1 MIEESRPP
9 LIYTIERSGTNF
21 ISYAFSHIFVNPI
34 NTHNKNKKFTDGE
47 DIDYKDYDVF
57 ATIRDPKEIIIS
69 DIYVLYEENPDFSPL
84 PTEIVYIAKKNC
96 KLQEKYLNDLIE
108 NKNFYIMPFK
118 YFTKDT
124 HKFFIKF
131 ADENNFSDIQKQKI
145 EDFDFFKNPLLT
157 ISQDKRTD
165 KKRYPRVYKEDIR
178 EYINNS
184 LELEDM
190 PDVLNKINK
199 LYDVLLKR
207 YEDGQVNR
215 YS

>member
-1 MIEESRPP
+1 MTEESKPP

-34 NTHNKNKKFTDGE
+34 STHNKNKKFTNGE

-69 DIYVLYEENPDFSPL
+69 DIYVLYEENFDFSPSSS
-84 PTEIVYIAKKNC
+84 EIVYIAKKNC
-96 KLQEKYLNDLIE
+96 KLQENYLNDLIE
-108 NKNFYIMPFK
+108 NKNFYIMPFE

-124 HKFFIKF
+124 YKFFIKF
-131 ADENNFSDIQKQKI
+131 SDENNFSDDQKQKI
-145 EDFDFFKNPLLT
+145 QNFIFFKDPLGT
-157 ISQDKRTD
+157 ILQDKRTD
-165 KKRYPRVYKEDIR
+165 KKRYPRVYKEGIR
-178 EYINNS
+178 EYIKNS

-199 LYDVLLKR
+199 LYNILLKR
-207 YEDGQVNR
+207 YEDGQINR
-215 YS
+215 YY